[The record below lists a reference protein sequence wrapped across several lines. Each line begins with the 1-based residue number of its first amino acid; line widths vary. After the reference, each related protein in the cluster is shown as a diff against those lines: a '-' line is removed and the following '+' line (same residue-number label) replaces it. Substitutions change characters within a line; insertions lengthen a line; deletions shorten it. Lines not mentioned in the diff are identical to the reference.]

1 MNEFIKSFD
10 GMKLFTN
17 FEKVDN
23 AKAAV
28 VIVHGLAEHQG
39 RYDYLADKFHE
50 EGISTY
56 RFDHRG
62 HGKSEGDRGYFNDFN
77 ELIDDVYEVVKIALD
92 ENKDIPVYL
101 LGHSM
106 GGYAVSLFA
115 AKYPDL
121 NIGGLITSGAVTHDE
136 AGVFKSVPAGL
147 DLHFKLA
154 NELGPGVCS
163 VEEVRTDYANDPLN
177 LTSFTAGL
185 VYSLSEGLDW
195 YKENVSNIKYNTLI
209 LHGYE
214 DPIVSFKDSV
224 NNFNALTGKDVSIKL
239 YKNCFHEILN
249 EWKKDEIISD
259 IINWIEYRV

>member
-1 MNEFIKSFD
+1 MTDYINSFD

-23 AKAAV
+23 AKAAL

-39 RYDYLADKFHE
+39 RYDYVADKLHE
-50 EGISTY
+50 AGISTY

-62 HGKSEGDRGYFNDFN
+62 HGQSDGDRGYYSDFN
-77 ELIDDVYEVVKIALD
+77 EIIDDVNEIVKIALE
-92 ENKDIPVYL
+92 ENPDIPVFV

-121 NIGGLITSGAVTHDE
+121 NIRGIITSGGLTFDE
-136 AGVFKSVPAGL
+136 AGIFRAAPKGL
-147 DLHFKLA
+147 DPHMQLP
-154 NELGPGVCS
+154 NELGDGVCS
-163 VEEVRTDYANDPLN
+163 VEEVRTDYLNDPLN
-177 LTSFTAGL
+177 LKSFTAGL
-185 VYSLSEGLDW
+185 VYNLSEGLDW
-195 YKENVSNIKYNTLI
+195 YKDNASNNKYDTLI

-214 DPIVSFKDSV
+214 DALVSYKDSV
-224 NNFNALTGKDVSIKL
+224 NNFEALQGKDVSMKL

-249 EWKKDEIISD
+249 EWKKDEVIAD
-259 IINWIEYRV
+259 IINWIKYRI